1 MSRLR
6 ELTLQAGAR
15 LIFDEVITGFRL
27 GLGGAQEQFGIL
39 PDLTCLG
46 KVIGGGLPVGAYGG
60 RRDLMEHVAPSGPV
74 YQAGTL
80 AGNPL
85 SMVAG
90 LATLEVARE
99 PGAYDR
105 LEILAARLQR
115 GLEETIQEFGV
126 PAHVQ
131 RVGSMLTLFFGQ
143 QPVTDARTAERCDT
157 ARFAAFHRAM
167 RSQGILLP
175 PSQFEAWFVSLAH
188 REEDIDRTIEA
199 ARKALAEVARG

>member
-1 MSRLR
+1 LSRLR
-6 ELTLQAGAR
+6 ELTRQAGAL

-27 GLGGAQEQFGIL
+27 GLGGAQERFGIL

-60 RRDLMEHVAPSGPV
+60 RRDLMEQAAPNGPV

-90 LATLEVARE
+90 LATLELARE
-99 PGAYDR
+99 PGVYGR
-105 LEILAARLQR
+105 LETLAARLQR
-115 GLEETIQEFGV
+115 GLEETIQESGL

-131 RVGSMLTLFFGQ
+131 RVGSMLTLFFSQ
-143 QPVTDARTAERCDT
+143 QPVTDAQTAERCDT

-167 RSQGILLP
+167 RAQGILLP

>member
-1 MSRLR
+1 M
-6 ELTLQAGAR
+6 
-15 LIFDEVITGFRL
+15 
-27 GLGGAQEQFGIL
+27 EQ
-39 PDLTCLG
+39 
-46 KVIGGGLPVGAYGG
+46 
-60 RRDLMEHVAPSGPV
+60 VAPNGPV

-90 LATLEVARE
+90 LATLELARE
-99 PGAYDR
+99 PGVYGR
-105 LEILAARLQR
+105 PETLAARLQR
-115 GLEETIQEFGV
+115 GLEETIQESGL

-131 RVGSMLTLFFGQ
+131 RVGSMLTLFFSQ
-143 QPVTDARTAERCDT
+143 QPVTDAQTAERCDT

-167 RSQGILLP
+167 RAQGILLP

-199 ARKALAEVARG
+199 TRKALAEVARG